1 MSQSPTLKKIST
13 LLNVSISTV
22 SRALKNH
29 PDISDHTKKK
39 VQDLA
44 EMMDY
49 EPNAAAISLRTNSS
63 NILALIVPSLAN
75 HFYISFLS
83 ALEEESR
90 KNGFTLIAFQSND
103 NPDVELENLKLCRI
117 NHVAG
122 IFIAISPNTKNIEP
136 YLKLEENGVPV
147 IFFDKVPEQNNCNKV
162 MVADEE
168 AALIA
173 AEKIVKSHKKKVLA
187 VFGNKEM
194 SITKKRWLAFSDYLQ
209 KQAPKTELTCIFAN
223 SADDASTEIEK
234 QLKKN
239 TPDVIFSMSDDI
251 LTGAMKAIRK
261 MKLKVPEQIAVVSIS
276 NGFIPQ
282 LYDPEITYVET
293 SGFNLGKMAFERLVH
308 FNNGQTTAEEL
319 ILPCRFVKGKSL

>member
-39 VQDLA
+39 IQDLA

-90 KNGFTLIAFQSND
+90 KKGFTLIAFQSND
-103 NPDVELENLKLCRI
+103 SAEIELENLKLCRI

-194 SITKKRWLAFSDYLQ
+194 SITKKRWVAFSDYLQ
-209 KQAPKTELTCIFAN
+209 KQAPKTELICIFAS
-223 SADDASTEIEK
+223 SADDASAEIEK

-293 SGFNLGKMAFERLVH
+293 SGFNLGKMAFERLVN

>member
-13 LLNVSISTV
+13 LLNISISTV

-83 ALEEESR
+83 ALEEESH
-90 KNGFTLIAFQSND
+90 KKGFTLIAFQSND

-136 YLKLEENGVPV
+136 YLKMEQNGVPV

-187 VFGNKEM
+187 AFGNKEM
-194 SITKKRWLAFSDYLQ
+194 SITKKRWEAFSDYLQ
-209 KQAPKTELTCIFAN
+209 KHAPKTELTALFAN
-223 SADDASTEIEK
+223 SAEDASIEIEK
-234 QLKKN
+234 QLRKN
-239 TPDVIFSMSDDI
+239 APDVIFSMSDDI

-261 MKLKVPEQIAVVSIS
+261 LKLKVPEQIAVVSIS

-293 SGFNLGKMAFERLVH
+293 SGFNLGKMAFERFAS
-308 FNNGQTTAEEL
+308 FNDGQTAAEEL

>member
-1 MSQSPTLKKIST
+1 
-13 LLNVSISTV
+13 
-22 SRALKNH
+22 
-29 PDISDHTKKK
+29 
-39 VQDLA
+39 
-44 EMMDY
+44 MMDY

-90 KNGFTLIAFQSND
+90 KKGFTLIAFQSND
-103 NPDVELENLKLCRI
+103 SAEIELENLKLCRI

-194 SITKKRWLAFSDYLQ
+194 SITKKRWVAFSDYLQ
-209 KQAPKTELTCIFAN
+209 KQAPKTELICIFAS
-223 SADDASTEIEK
+223 SADDASAEIEK

-293 SGFNLGKMAFERLVH
+293 SGFNLGKMAFERLVN